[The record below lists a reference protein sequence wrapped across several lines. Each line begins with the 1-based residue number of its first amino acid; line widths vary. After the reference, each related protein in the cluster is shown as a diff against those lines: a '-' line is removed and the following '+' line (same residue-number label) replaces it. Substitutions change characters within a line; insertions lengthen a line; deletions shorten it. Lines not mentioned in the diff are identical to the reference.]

1 MSTLSQKITPWLV
14 SLILA
19 LALALTVVYYHYVKV
34 PTDCGNVVTDTIP
47 GDRVS
52 YSVDLPKPSPSI
64 VFLDTGKPY
73 WRYYKVDTAA
83 ILADHYLSK
92 VYKDTIKN
100 DSSALV
106 VVIDTVRQ
114 NALQSRGLIFQNR
127 RAMFVT
133 APLSPDKEPKYSF
146 LIGAAIGRS
155 FNEFGF
161 MPTVAIL
168 NRKGQMYQVSYD
180 LIQKDIYIGALW
192 KIQRKIKIP

>member
-1 MSTLSQKITPWLV
+1 MSTFSQKIMPWLIV
-14 SLILA
+14 VILA
-19 LALALTVVYYHYVKV
+19 LALVLTIGYYRYVKV

-47 GDRVS
+47 GDRVP
-52 YSVDLPKPSPSI
+52 YAVDLPKPSPVI

>member
-1 MSTLSQKITPWLV
+1 MSTISQRITPWLV

-19 LALALTVVYYHYVKV
+19 LALALTVVYYRYVKV
-34 PTDCGNVVTDTIP
+34 LTDCGNVVTDTIP
-47 GDRVS
+47 GDRIS
-52 YSVDLPKPSPSI
+52 YSTGLPKPSPSI

-106 VVIDTVRQ
+106 VVIDTVNQ

-133 APLSPDKEPKYSF
+133 APLPPGKQNRYSF
-146 LIGAAIGRS
+146 LIGVGLGR
-155 FNEFGF
+155 NQHEFGI
-161 MPTVAIL
+161 MPTIGIL
-168 NRKGQMYQVSYD
+168 NNKGIMYSVSYD
-180 LIQKDIYIGALW
+180 LVQKDIYIGALW
-192 KIQRKIKIP
+192 RIHRRIKIP